1 MLLTLFC
8 RSVHLVF
15 FWIFFQHVMSLRHIK
30 GALIGLLDTRRA
42 KEWVVTEKLGDA
54 LKNNEAETSND
65 KTSTCSNTSTTK
77 SLLKKPQFKIRER
90 YTFGKTILFQ

>member
-8 RSVHLVF
+8 RSAHLVF

-42 KEWVVTEKLGDA
+42 NEWVVTEKLGDA

-65 KTSTCSNTSTTK
+65 KTSTCSTTK

-90 YTFGKTILFQ
+90 YMFGKTILFQ